1 MIKNNLYI
9 FGCSFSSPYHED
21 TDEYRRYKTFCGGSF
36 PNTWFELLSNKL
48 NLNLINHGIP
58 GAGNDMIFNKIIEQ
72 IRTISKDDVVI
83 IGWSF
88 LSRFMWANSKSKKW
102 INMNFG
108 RNHSVLNGDED
119 IAEETSNEIV
129 FNRTSNDTFQ
139 LYTEIIN
146 QRTELINYI
155 SELVGF
161 KVFYW
166 SCDPYV
172 LYNKEIQH
180 RDNTKIVMSDKIYI
194 ESEVD
199 NMIKLIEKNGGV
211 RIKEE
216 TNQEIYD
223 FHLGRTGHEVMCELF
238 HKHIEDTII

>member
-1 MIKNNLYI
+1 MPI
-9 FGCSFSSPYHED
+9 
-21 TDEYRRYKTFCGGSF
+21 T
-36 PNTWFELLSNKL
+36 
-48 NLNLINHGIP
+48 
-58 GAGNDMIFNKIIEQ
+58 EQ

-88 LSRFMWANSKSKKW
+88 LSRFMWANSKSEKW
-102 INMNFG
+102 DNMNFG

-119 IAEETSNEIV
+119 ITEKTSNEIV
-129 FNRTSNDTFQ
+129 FNRTSNGTFQ

-146 QRTELINYI
+146 QRMELINYI

-172 LYNKEIQH
+172 LYSKEIQH
-180 RDNTKIVMSDKIYI
+180 RDNKKIVMGDKIYI

-223 FHLGRTGHEVMCELF
+223 F
-238 HKHIEDTII
+238 I